1 MTGANCASD
10 LIPNNVDG
18 NVSID
23 VTGTRSIPAGE
34 SCVLLESVENTIE
47 SKYSPSSK
55 VPVTK
60 GIFLK

>member
-23 VTGTRSIPAGE
+23 VTGTRSIPTGE
-34 SCVLLESVENTIE
+34 SYDLLKSVENTME
-47 SKYSPSSK
+47 SEYY
-55 VPVTK
+55 TLLY
-60 GIFLK
+60 GISD